1 MAKINVEELPKAF
14 DFKVNTMKTCLP
26 SNGTDLS
33 TPLAGSFEYCSYF
46 VLVDANQQKI
56 ITFILNDA
64 QTAARG
70 VCVLTAQLI
79 IDQKVQTIITP
90 EINSATL
97 NILQKAGIRIYLGTN
112 GTLWENIDLF
122 RDGRLVE
129 VKIADLAKGVSKR

>member
-1 MAKINVEELPKAF
+1 MAKINVEELPKVF
-14 DFKVNTMKTCLP
+14 NLEVNIMKTCLP

-33 TPLAGSFEYCSYF
+33 TLLADSFEYCSYF

-70 VCVLTAQLI
+70 ACVLTAQLI

-90 EINSATL
+90 KIDSLTL
-97 NILQKAGIRIYLGTN
+97 KILQKAGIRIYLGIN
-112 GTLWENIDLF
+112 GTLRENIDLLSQ
-122 RDGRLVE
+122 GRLVE
-129 VKIADLAKGVSKR
+129 VRIAD